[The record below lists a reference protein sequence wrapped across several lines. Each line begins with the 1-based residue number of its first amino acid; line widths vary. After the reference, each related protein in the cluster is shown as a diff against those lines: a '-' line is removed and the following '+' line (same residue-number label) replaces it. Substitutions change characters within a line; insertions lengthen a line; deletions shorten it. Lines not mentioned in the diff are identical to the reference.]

1 MCQILILAEIENEA
15 LHSTAAE
22 LLAAARK
29 LADELGL
36 EVAAALLGDI
46 SDDLSKEAIALGA
59 DHVYSS
65 SHPMLASNVA
75 DAHVAALKQICERI
89 SPTAVLTA
97 KTPLGRVVGPRLAY
111 RMGVGV
117 AQDCMDL
124 TGDKTSGKITVRRPV
139 YGGNAMAAFT
149 FTNKD
154 PQFIVLR
161 VKAFE
166 PLERDDARAGEI
178 VDLDLPISDNDVR
191 VKLIET
197 VKEESEGVK
206 LEDASVI
213 VSGGRGLGGP
223 EPFSQLEELAKMF
236 NGAVGASRAVCDAG
250 WLDHSYQVGLTGK
263 TVSPDLYITIGISGA
278 SQHMAG
284 CSSSKSIVAINK
296 DGEANIFK
304 EASYGVVG
312 DWEKVL
318 PSFTATVQELLSS

>member
-1 MCQILILAEIENEA
+1 MSQILILAEIENGT
-15 LHSTAAE
+15 LHSTAGE
-22 LLAAARK
+22 LLSAARK
-29 LADELGL
+29 LAAELSID
-36 EVAAALLGDI
+36 VSAALFGDLTEDI
-46 SDDLSKEAIALGA
+46 TKEVIALGA
-59 DHVYSS
+59 DHVYTS
-65 SHPMLASNVA
+65 SHPELITNIA
-75 DAHVAALKQICERI
+75 DAHVSALEQICQQI
-89 SPTAVLTA
+89 SPLAVLTA

-117 AQDCMDL
+117 AQDCMNL
-124 TGDKTSGKITVRRPV
+124 AGEKTSGKITVTRPV

-149 FTNKD
+149 FTDKD
-154 PQFIVLR
+154 PQFIVVR

-166 PLERDDARAGEI
+166 AQKRDDTRSGEI
-178 VDLDLPISDNDVR
+178 VELDVNISEDQIK

-197 VKEESEGVK
+197 VKEESDGVK

-223 EPFSQLEELAKMF
+223 EPFSQLEELARMF

-263 TVSPDLYITIGISGA
+263 TVSPDLYITVGISGA

-296 DGEANIFK
+296 DSEANIFK
-304 EASYGVVG
+304 EASFGVVG